1 MKKRDLEDTI
11 HTKLDGEMS
20 YAQYL
25 CIGELTSL
33 QNLRSEHH
41 DEMLFI
47 IQHQTS
53 ELWMKLIVHELQA
66 CVRFVRNDDLRPAFK
81 VLARIGHIQSELAQQ
96 WNVLATLTP
105 PEYLKFRASLGKA
118 SGFQSY
124 QYRAIEFLLGN
135 KNADMLKPHEHITD
149 IHVWLKGILDAPS
162 IYDEFLVF
170 LARQGHPI
178 PDKVLERDW
187 SEPYEPSK
195 EVCAV
200 FKMIYENPN
209 TYWSAYEMCEKLI
222 DVEERFQMWRFKHL
236 STVRRIIGSRMGTGG
251 SSGVPFLRKAL
262 DLCFFPE
269 LWAVRTE
276 LQPKPEF
283 LSPK

>member
-1 MKKRDLEDTI
+1 MTKRELEKGI
-11 HTKLDGEMS
+11 YTKLSGEMS
-20 YAQYL
+20 YSEYL
-25 CIGELTSL
+25 CIDELTSL
-33 QNLRSEHH
+33 QKLRSEHH

-66 CVRFVRNDDLRPAFK
+66 CLRFIRNDDLRPAFK
-81 VLARIGHIQSELAQQ
+81 VLARFGHIQAELAQQ

-105 PEYLKFRASLGKA
+105 PEYLKFRSSLGKA

-124 QYRAIEFLLGN
+124 QYRAIEFILGN
-135 KNADMLKPHEHITD
+135 KNADMLKPHEHTPE
-149 IHVWLKGILDAPS
+149 IHAWLKGILDSPS
-162 IYDEFLVF
+162 IYDEFLAL
-170 LARQGHPI
+170 LARQGHAI
-178 PDKVLERDW
+178 PEHCLNRDW
-187 SEPYEPSK
+187 SEPHEASD

-200 FKMIYENPN
+200 FKTIYEQSN
-209 TYWSAYEMCEKLI
+209 TYWTAYEMCEKLV
-222 DVEERFQMWRFKHL
+222 DVEERFQLWRFKHL

-276 LQPKPEF
+276 LREVQ
-283 LSPK
+283 